1 MKVISSKTSLSSNTM
16 TTTISKH
23 EVQQQQQHQQQH
35 QQQLQQVIATTATR
49 SEPQPN
55 AAIDTLNNN
64 NDIDDG
70 AGSVAATGLKGQ
82 KRRSLLN
89 FKSFDFH
96 IKSLYSGLRTPGH
109 ALAETPPQTNAAAA
123 GSRAS
128 LGGTTTTAGAAA
140 AAPGAAGAARPTPP
154 HLRIE
159 AVDTEP
165 EREEGSNLL
174 LDYGQSPYTPRRNS
188 STQLLSINRY
198 SSACATLSPYLL
210 SPYMQ
215 VPGGGAA
222 GGSTTAVGDS
232 SGGSIRRSSTSDIV
246 ARRGSTASGANSR
259 RPSTSDLLRR
269 ARERRGSEARMGRSV
284 SHSAMGRSGA
294 GGGGGSCMGG
304 RRTSMAF

>member
-1 MKVISSKTSLSSNTM
+1 MISSKTSLSSNTM

-23 EVQQQQQHQQQH
+23 EVQQHQQQH
-35 QQQLQQVIATTATR
+35 QQQLQQVIATTATTR
-49 SEPQPN
+49 TETQPN

-96 IKSLYSGLRTPGH
+96 IKSLYSGLRTPGN

-128 LGGTTTTAGAAA
+128 LGGTTTTVAAA
-140 AAPGAAGAARPTPP
+140 AAGAARPTPP

-222 GGSTTAVGDS
+222 GGSSATVGDS

>member
-1 MKVISSKTSLSSNTM
+1 M

-23 EVQQQQQHQQQH
+23 EVQQHQ
-35 QQQLQQVIATTATR
+35 QQQLQQVTATTATVTR
-49 SEPQPN
+49 TEPQPN

-64 NDIDDG
+64 NDIDDV
-70 AGSVAATGLKGQ
+70 AGSVAATGLKCQ

-96 IKSLYSGLRTPGH
+96 IKSLYSGLRTPGN
-109 ALAETPPQTNAAAA
+109 ALAETPQQTNAAA

-128 LGGTTTTAGAAA
+128 LGGSTTTAAAAAA
-140 AAPGAAGAARPTPP
+140 AAPGAARPTPP

-159 AVDTEP
+159 AVDAEP

-222 GGSTTAVGDS
+222 GGSSGADGDS

-246 ARRGSTASGANSR
+246 ARRSSTASGANSR

-294 GGGGGSCMGG
+294 GGGGGGCMGG